1 MGHRPFSELRAKM
14 SPVAQKR
21 SKANAEKILAGME
34 LAELREALQVRQAEM
49 SERMKITQAAVSR
62 LERRSNLQIDSL
74 AGYIRALG
82 GELELRA
89 ILPDQIITLTHLV
102 TTKKTGRRRE
112 KRAASR
118 QAGTA
123 L

>member
-21 SKANAEKILAGME
+21 SKENAEKLLAGME

-89 ILPDQIITLTHLV
+89 VLPDQIITLTHLV

-118 QAGTA
+118 QAVTA